1 MTGVPRRARQ
11 PAHADG
17 EQARGSRDMLAG
29 MNSTEIITN
38 IVLVARPWLVFQMPL
53 TVEQVYV
60 NAREILAGSTGGS
73 MIS

>member
-1 MTGVPRRARQ
+1 
-11 PAHADG
+11 
-17 EQARGSRDMLAG
+17 

-38 IVLVARPWLVFQMPL
+38 IVIVFRPWLAFTPL
-53 TVEQVYV
+53 TVEQVYQ